1 MKKLFKVSAAATMV
15 GLLALA
21 AAGCGGGDKKAAT
34 AKANPDVLK
43 VGVTNFAD
51 SLEPTDNYF
60 GWVVM
65 RYGLGECL
73 TKFDKAMVTK
83 GWLCDKWE
91 VSADKLTWTFHI
103 NDKAVFSN
111 GKKVTGEAAAA
122 SILRTFEK
130 AARAKSMFEYESIKG
145 DGQNVVIKTKKPV
158 PTLPGMLGDPL
169 FIIIDTTVKDRDYRK
184 MGPICTG
191 PYAVE
196 SFTKAKAVMV
206 KNEKYWDG
214 QVPYKKVE
222 IPSIDDPST
231 RAMALQKGEID
242 IAVNVAPGDLALFQ
256 GKDKFKVSEIASLRD
271 VLARLNVKKDRPLSD
286 LKVRQAL
293 LRAIDREAICKGP
306 LKGTFFPGGP
316 YMAPSTDYGYKD
328 LYASNPD
335 KFNVE
340 SAKKLLAEAGWKD
353 TNNDGYVDKNGKNL
367 ELDFAFY
374 SSRAELPICA
384 ESTQSYAKAV
394 GIKVNLKPVDYNVL
408 DKIGRE
414 GGADLIISNVLCMQA
429 GDPEVFM
436 NMYLKT
442 GQEQNGCGY
451 SSAEFDALSDKLGVE
466 FDPAKRREIIIDMQK
481 VILKD
486 AASLV
491 FAHPKT
497 NMVSSSAIANADIQP
512 CDYYWVTKDI
522 KPAAAK

>member
-1 MKKLFKVSAAATMV
+1 MKKMFKISAAAAMV

-21 AAGCGGGDKKAAT
+21 AAGCGGGDKKA

-73 TKFDKAMVTK
+73 VKFDDNMKAV
-83 GWLCDKWE
+83 GWLADKWE
-91 VSADKLTWTFHI
+91 ISADKLTWTFHI
-103 NDKAVFSN
+103 NDKACFSN
-111 GKKVTGEAAAA
+111 GTKVTGKAAAD
-122 SILRTFEK
+122 SILRTFAK
-130 AARAKSMFEYESIKG
+130 AARAKSMFQYAEIKG
-145 DGQNVVIKTKKPV
+145 EGQNVIIKTKHPV

-169 FIIIDTTVKDRDYRK
+169 FIIIDTTQKDRDNRK

-191 PYAVE
+191 PYKVK
-196 SFTKAKAVMV
+196 SFTKAKAVME

-214 QVPYKKVE
+214 AVPYKTVE
-222 IPSIDDPST
+222 IPSIDDPNT

-242 IAVNVAPGDLALFQ
+242 IAVNVAAGDMALFQ

-271 VLARLNVKKDRPLSD
+271 VLARLNVKPGKPLAD
-286 LKVRQAL
+286 PKVRHAL
-293 LRAIDREAICKGP
+293 IQAIDREAICKGP
-306 LKGTFFPGGP
+306 LKGTFFPGAP
-316 YMAPSTDYGYKD
+316 YMAPSTDYGYKE
-328 LYASNPD
+328 LYAANPD

-353 TNNDGYVDKNGKNL
+353 TNGDGYVDKNGKNL
-367 ELDFAFY
+367 ELDFALY
-374 SSRAELPICA
+374 TSRAELPIFA
-384 ESTQSYAKAV
+384 EGTQAAAKAV

-408 DKIGRE
+408 DKIGKE
-414 GGADLIISNVLCMQA
+414 GGADLIISNILCMQA

-436 NMYLKT
+436 NQYLKT

-466 FDPAKRREIIIDMQK
+466 FDPAKRRALVIDMEK

-491 FAHPKT
+491 FGHPKT
-497 NMVSSSAIANADIQP
+497 NMVSSSAIANANIKP

-522 KPAAAK
+522 KPAK

>member
-1 MKKLFKVSAAATMV
+1 MKKALKISAAVAMM
-15 GLLALA
+15 GLMAFA
-21 AAGCGGGDKKAAT
+21 ASGCGGGDKKADK
-34 AKANPDVLK
+34 AKAAPDTLK

-73 TKFDKAMVTK
+73 TKFDTSMKTC
-83 GWLCDKWE
+83 GWLSDKWE
-91 VSADKLTWTFHI
+91 ISADKLTWTFHI

-111 GKKVTGEAAAA
+111 GNKVTGKAVAD
-122 SILRTFEK
+122 SINRTFK
-130 AARAKSMFEYESIKG
+130 RAARARSMFEYESITAN
-145 DGQNVVIKTKKPV
+145 GQNVVIKTKKPV

-169 FIIIDTTVKDRDYRK
+169 FIIIDTTVTDRDYAK

-191 PYAVE
+191 PYTVK
-196 SFTKAKAVMV
+196 SFTKAKAVME
-206 KNEKYWDG
+206 KNAKYWDG
-214 QVPYKKVE
+214 EVPYKTVE
-222 IPSIDDPST
+222 IPSIDDPNT

-242 IAVNVAPGDLALFQ
+242 IAVNVAAGDMALFQ

-271 VLARLNVKKDRPLSD
+271 VLARLTVKEGRPLAD
-286 LKVRQAL
+286 ARVRHAL
-293 LRAIDREAICKGP
+293 LKAIDREAIAKGP

-316 YMAPSTDYGYKD
+316 YMPPSTDYDYKN
-328 LYASNPD
+328 LYANNPD
-335 KFNVE
+335 KYDVE
-340 SAKKLLAEAGWKD
+340 GAKKLLAEAGYKD
-353 TNNDGYVDKNGKNL
+353 TNNDGYVDKDGKNL
-367 ELDFAFY
+367 ELDFALY

-384 ESTQSYAKAV
+384 EATQAYAKAV

-414 GGADLIISNVLCMQA
+414 GSADLIISNVLSLQA

-442 GQEQNGCGY
+442 GQEQNGSGY
-451 SSAEFDALSDKLGVE
+451 SNPEYDALSDKLGVE
-466 FDPAKRREIIIDMQK
+466 FDPAKRRALVIEMEK

-491 FAHPKT
+491 FVHPKT
-497 NMVSSSAIANADIQP
+497 NMVAKSSIANANIQP

-522 KPAAAK
+522 KPAK